1 MNQHE
6 HDKPFYIGLMSGT
19 SLDGVDAVAADFSG
33 KKPRVIGHLFA
44 PYPQEL
50 RDSLSSLCTP
60 GDNEIERA
68 GDLTVTLG
76 RLYAEVA
83 LDLIDATQIPRNDV
97 RALGVHGQT
106 VRHRPAK
113 GWSLQLNYPALVA
126 ELTGID
132 VVADFRSRDLA
143 AEGEGAPLVPAFHKA
158 LFSSDAPRAVVNL
171 GGIAN
176 VTRLPGKRQRFYP
189 VSGFDCGP
197 GNTLMDA
204 WCAEHT
210 GAPFDADGAWAKPER
225 FATTS

>member
-6 HDKPFYIGLMSGT
+6 HDKSLYIGLMSGT

-44 PYPQEL
+44 PYPTEL
-50 RDSLSSLCTP
+50 RGALSSLCTP
-60 GDNEIERA
+60 GHNEIERA

-83 LDLIDATQIPRNDV
+83 LDLVDATQIPRNDV
-97 RALGVHGQT
+97 RAVGVHGQT

-158 LFSSDAPRAVVNL
+158 LFSSDSPRAVVNL

-176 VTRLPGKRQRFYP
+176 VTLLPQ
-189 VSGFDCGP
+189 SGNVFTRSRVLTAGRAIP
-197 GNTLMDA
+197 
-204 WCAEHT
+204 
-210 GAPFDADGAWAKPER
+210 
-225 FATTS
+225 